1 VDITGVARGLIE
13 VNQRRKELER
23 QEERLKE
30 ILIEHFR
37 ATKTTC
43 VETDIG
49 KVSYLESQK
58 ADYDIPA
65 LRQVLPETVFNLVTK
80 VSVNDAVLSQLI
92 KDGKVDPRE
101 IERARKV
108 TWVYRVVAQVLPG
121 AIPVEPPQV
130 GAPTAGVSA
139 SGALPRRTR
148 PREMAAAKASA
159 ILTTE
164 PPSSGAPG
172 GHEAPPQRPPGGRSS
187 AGPPSARSSSVQAP
201 ARPKTDLGRT
211 LTPSRKAPVTRPPKS
226 MGQGSRAESA
236 RRDEKKA
243 GKRQRTRNPS

>member
-1 VDITGVARGLIE
+1 MGITSVAREFIE
-13 VNQRRKELER
+13 VNQRRKELEK
-23 QEERLKE
+23 QEECLKE

-92 KDGKVDPRE
+92 KDGKVDPRG
-101 IERARKV
+101 IQQARKV

-121 AIPVEPPQV
+121 AIPVERPQV
-130 GAPTAGVSA
+130 DAPTAGVPE
-139 SGALPRRTR
+139 SGALPGRTQ
-148 PREMAAAKASA
+148 PQKTAAVKAPV

-164 PPSSGAPG
+164 PPSSGAPRCQ
-172 GHEAPPQRPPGGRSS
+172 EAPSQSPPGGRPS

-201 ARPKTDLGRT
+201 ARPKTDLDRT
-211 LTPSRKAPVTRPPKS
+211 LTPSRKALPTRAPES

-236 RRDEKKA
+236 RREEKKA

>member
-1 VDITGVARGLIE
+1 MGITSVAREFIE
-13 VNQRRKELER
+13 VNQRRKELEK
-23 QEERLKE
+23 QEECLKE

-65 LRQVLPETVFNLVTK
+65 LRQVLPETMFNLVTK

-92 KDGKVDPRE
+92 KDGKVDPRG

-108 TWVYRVVAQVLPG
+108 TWVYRVVVKVLPG
-121 AIPVEPPQV
+121 ALPVEPPQV
-130 GAPTAGVSA
+130 DAPTAGVPA
-139 SGALPRRTR
+139 SGALPRRAQ
-148 PREMAAAKASA
+148 PRKMAAAKAPV
-159 ILTTE
+159 ILTPE

-201 ARPKTDLGRT
+201 ARPKTDPGRT
-211 LTPSRKAPVTRPPKS
+211 LTPPRKAPAARAPES
-226 MGQGSRAESA
+226 LGQGSRGESA
-236 RRDEKKA
+236 RREEKKA
-243 GKRQRTRNPS
+243 GKRRRTRNPS